1 MQYVQEQHLHIVHV
15 IVYTQEFTW
24 IKAVMEGA
32 VGGQLITGQQLIRII
47 LLLMLKVENMKLRE
61 TSIIECKVFILL
73 QKVK

>member
-24 IKAVMEGA
+24 IKAVMERA